1 MYLHIYNTS
10 TLQTFTPSDLYI
22 AYLPLAHILE
32 LLTELTMLVLY
43 STVQYS
49 TVQYSTV
56 QRVYRCWECRWATPP
71 PTP

>member
-49 TVQYSTV
+49 TVQCTV